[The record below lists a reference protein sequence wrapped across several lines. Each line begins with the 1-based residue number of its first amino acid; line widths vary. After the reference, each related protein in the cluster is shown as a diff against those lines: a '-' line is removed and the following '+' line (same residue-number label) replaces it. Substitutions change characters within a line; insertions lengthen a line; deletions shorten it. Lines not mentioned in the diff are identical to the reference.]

1 MTPEALGRLEALL
14 TVGLGLARK
23 APSGRLLLARVADSI
38 ELDWIPRPWG
48 DELAAELASAY
59 EQAREPLDQPT
70 VERILRDA
78 WDAPAGDELDDLELD
93 PVAVTPGAQVHRA
106 SLDGEPV
113 AVKVLRPGLAGSVRQ
128 DLGLLE
134 MLSAPLGAA
143 FPSVD
148 PAAATREFRER
159 VLEEL
164 DLEHESTVQ
173 RRFHRALRSH
183 PFLSVPAPVTRL
195 CHENVLVSAWADG
208 APLWEAPDPDQAA
221 ARLIVFALGA
231 AATGVIHADLHPD
244 NVLVGPNGALTI
256 LDFGATRSVDR
267 ERAASSA
274 RVLDSL
280 AGRDG
285 GALGD
290 AMAALGWIA
299 PEHGAAALELAL
311 HSLGELGAPDASDAT
326 RLDTAAVIAA
336 RDRALQRPDLIGE
349 LLQAGSPPPEDLW
362 PARGFAVVFATIA
375 RIGATGAWW
384 ELLRV
389 GLTDGWK
396 AQIAPEA

>member
-1 MTPEALGRLEALL
+1 MTPEALSRLDALL
-14 TVGLGLARK
+14 NIGVGLARK
-23 APSGRLLLARVADSI
+23 APSGKLLLARVADSI

-59 EQAREPLDQPT
+59 DEAREPLDWRT
-70 VERILRDA
+70 VERILSDA
-78 WDAPAGDELDDLELD
+78 WEVEPGDELDELEPE
-93 PVAVTPGAQVHRA
+93 PVAVTPGAQVHRG
-106 SLDGEPV
+106 SVDGEPV
-113 AVKVLRPGLAGSVRQ
+113 AVKVLRPGLASSVRQ

-134 MLSAPLGAA
+134 MLASPLGAA
-143 FPSVD
+143 FPSID
-148 PAAATREFRER
+148 PAAVTREFRER

-164 DLEHESTVQ
+164 DLEHEATVQ

-208 APLWEAPDPDQAA
+208 APLWDAPDPDQAA
-221 ARLIVFALGA
+221 ARLIVFAIGA

-244 NVLVGPNGALTI
+244 NVFVGPDGTLTI

-267 ERAASSA
+267 ERATSA
-274 RVLDSL
+274 AGILDAL

-285 GALGD
+285 AALGG
-290 AMAALGWIA
+290 AMAALGWLA
-299 PEHGAAALELAL
+299 ASHGPAALELAV
-311 HSLGELGAPDASDAT
+311 HSLGELGGTDAT

-349 LLQAGSPPPEDLW
+349 LLLAGSPPPEDLW
-362 PARGFAVVFATIA
+362 PARGFAVMFATIA

-389 GLTDGWK
+389 GLSKGWE
-396 AQIAPEA
+396 AQLAPGA